1 MRYILVIGDGMADDP
16 TPVLGGKTPLESVET
31 PVMDRLS
38 AGGIL
43 GSVWNCPQEFPA
55 GSDTAILSIFGCD
68 PRVCY
73 TGRAPLEAA
82 AQGVRLQPGDLA
94 FRCNMASLEEG
105 DMPFDRRRIISHSSG
120 GIDGETSKALVE
132 ALFAHPDFRSLA
144 EAAGLQVHP
153 TLTYRHICV
162 QAQGD
167 PKGLVL
173 SPPHDHLNEVCGP
186 YLPHGSANGDILR
199 GLMEKSFEILRKLP
213 ANLQRQAEGKLP
225 ANCIWFWAEG
235 TAVELPSFP
244 ARYGKRG
251 AVISAVPLCHGIAAL
266 TGLDRIQVPGA
277 TGEKDTNYRGK
288 ADYAVRALLEQ
299 GYDFVGIHVEAPD
312 ECTHNG
318 DTPGKLE
325 SIAAID
331 REVLGTLTEKLAGE
345 DYRILVLSD
354 HKTLTDTRGHAY
366 GYVPFLLYDSRGGEA
381 SGLTYTEANG
391 LLGPRVEDGTAL
403 MDLLFQTGAKA

>member
-1 MRYILVIGDGMADDP
+1 MRYILLIGDGMADDP
-16 TPVLGGKTPLESVET
+16 TPVLGGRTPLEAARI
-31 PVMDRLS
+31 PVMDRL
-38 AGGIL
+38 AAEGTL
-43 GSVWNCPQEFPA
+43 GSVKNCPEALPA

-68 PRVCY
+68 PRRCY

-105 DMPFDRRRIISHSSG
+105 DMPFEDRRILSHSSG
-120 GIDGETSKALVE
+120 GIDGDLSKALAE
-132 ALFAHPDFRSLA
+132 ELFAHPDFRPLA
-144 EAAGLQVHP
+144 EAAGLRIHP

-167 PKGLVL
+167 PAGLVL
-173 SPPHDHLNEVCGP
+173 SPPHDHLNERCGA
-186 YLPHGSANGDILR
+186 YLPKGSPNALVLR
-199 GLMEKSFEILRKLP
+199 QLMEKSFEILRKHP
-213 ANLQRQAEGKLP
+213 VNLQRQAEGLLP

-235 TAVELPSFP
+235 TAAELPDFP
-244 ARYGKRG
+244 SRYHRRG

-266 TGLDRIQVPGA
+266 TGLDRITVPGA

-288 ADYAVRALLEQ
+288 AEAAAKAVLED

-325 SIAAID
+325 SIEAID
-331 REVLGTLTEKLAGE
+331 SQVLAPLLERLRGT
-345 DYRILVLSD
+345 DFRILILSD
-354 HKTLTDTRGHAY
+354 HKTLTDTRGHAH
-366 GYVPFLLYDSRGGEA
+366 GYVPFILYDSRVSGG
-381 SGLTYTEANG
+381 SGLAYTEANG
-391 LLGPRVEDGTAL
+391 LLGPHVEDGVRL
-403 MDLLFQTGAKA
+403 MDLLFETGDRA

>member
-16 TPVLGGKTPLESVET
+16 TPVLGGKTPLESVDT

-38 AGGIL
+38 ASGVL

-82 AQGVRLQPGDLA
+82 AQGVRLRPGDLA

-105 DMPFDRRRIISHSSG
+105 DMPFDRRRILSHSSG
-120 GIDGETSKALVE
+120 GIDGETSRALVE
-132 ALFAHPDFRSLA
+132 ELFAHPDFRPLA
-144 EAAGLQVHP
+144 EAAGLKVHP

-186 YLPHGSANGDILR
+186 YLPHGSANAEVLR

-213 ANLQRQAEGKLP
+213 ANRQRQAEGKLP

-235 TAVELPSFP
+235 TAAALPSFNE
-244 ARYGKRG
+244 ASRKRG
-251 AVISAVPLCHGIAAL
+251 AVISAVPLCHGIGGTELPKKHAADPARL
-266 TGLDRIQVPGA
+266 PL
-277 TGEKDTNYRGK
+277 YR
-288 ADYAVRALLEQ
+288 
-299 GYDFVGIHVEAPD
+299 P
-312 ECTHNG
+312 
-318 DTPGKLE
+318 
-325 SIAAID
+325 
-331 REVLGTLTEKLAGE
+331 
-345 DYRILVLSD
+345 
-354 HKTLTDTRGHAY
+354 
-366 GYVPFLLYDSRGGEA
+366 
-381 SGLTYTEANG
+381 
-391 LLGPRVEDGTAL
+391 
-403 MDLLFQTGAKA
+403 

>member
-1 MRYILVIGDGMADDP
+1 MKYILLIGDGMADNP
-16 TPVLGGKTPLESVET
+16 TPVLGGKTPLETVNK

-38 AGGIL
+38 AEGIL
-43 GSVWNCPQEFPA
+43 GSVRNCPQELPA

-105 DMPFDRRRIISHSSG
+105 DLPFGERRILSHSSG
-120 GIDGETSKALVE
+120 GVDGETSLALAE
-132 ALFAHPDFRSLA
+132 ALFAHPDFRPLA
-144 EAAGLQVHP
+144 EAAGMKIYP

-162 QAQGD
+162 QAHGD
-167 PKGLVL
+167 AAGLVL
-173 SPPHDHLNEVCGP
+173 TPPHDHLGEVCGP
-186 YLPHGSANGDILR
+186 LLPHGSPNGDTLR
-199 GLMEKSFEILRKLP
+199 ALMEKSFEILRTHPL
-213 ANLQRQAEGKLP
+213 NVQRMAEGKLP

-235 TAVELPSFP
+235 TAVELPDFP
-244 ARYGKRG
+244 ARYHNRG

-266 TGLDRIQVPGA
+266 TGLDRISVPGA

-288 ADYAVRALLEQ
+288 AEYAAKALLEQ
-299 GYDFVGIHVEAPD
+299 GYDFVGVHVEAPD

-325 SIAAID
+325 SIEAID
-331 REVLGTLTEKLAGE
+331 REVLAPLTEALSGT
-345 DYRILVLSD
+345 DYRLLVLSD
-354 HKTLTDTRGHAY
+354 HKTLTDTRGHAH
-366 GYVPFLLYDSRGGEA
+366 GYVPFLLYDSRGGQG
-381 SGLTYTEANG
+381 SGLSYTEANG
-391 LLGPRVEDGTAL
+391 LRGPIIEDGTAL
-403 MDLLFQTGAKA
+403 MDLLFQTGAEA